1 MNTLATPALV
11 EQARHAL
18 LAHDS
23 NADVQADADGG
34 LIVRTTLDQTEGVR
48 LLQAAALPL
57 ATRTIA
63 APSDCC
69 GGCCGA

>member
-1 MNTLATPALV
+1 MNTPATPALV
-11 EQARHAL
+11 ERARHAL
-18 LAHDS
+18 LVHDGD
-23 NADVQADADGG
+23 ADVQADADGG
-34 LIVRTTLDQTEGVR
+34 LIVRTRLEQAEVAR

-57 ATRTIA
+57 AAPTIA

>member
-18 LAHDS
+18 LAHAS
-23 NADVQADADGG
+23 NADVQAGADGG
-34 LIVRTTLDQTEGVR
+34 LSMRTTPDQTDVMR

>member
-1 MNTLATPALV
+1 MNTPATPALV
-11 EQARHAL
+11 ERARHAL
-18 LAHDS
+18 LAHDGD
-23 NADVQADADGG
+23 ADVQADADGG
-34 LIVRTTLDQTEGVR
+34 LIVRTRLEQAEVVR